1 MKALNPLPQPVD
13 AKNLAVNKM
22 GNSSST
28 DLVKDQDKTLGIMK
42 LREFVRKISPLSEEG
57 AGGETESSHLS
68 SWAVAQLSESPML
81 LPDLKFHDLVFGH
94 ELGSGAFSTVKYAR
108 RIIKTLTR
116 SLWPEYAVKVR
127 CNLVVPFPLE

>member
-1 MKALNPLPQPVD
+1 M
-13 AKNLAVNKM
+13 
-22 GNSSST
+22 T
-28 DLVKDQDKTLGIMK
+28 
-42 LREFVRKISPLSEEG
+42 LREFVRKISPLPEEG
-57 AGGETESSHLS
+57 ACGETESSHLS

-127 CNLVVPFPLE
+127 CNLVVPFPLEQKLMITLIMPVVVFIIVFRLSALARSRS